1 MLPCAYLFDED
12 EKKDWKV
19 HAVYI
24 IAIIASILV
33 VISQFN
39 NMYYYFD
46 GQNLYHR
53 NIWHPISLLLPMIC
67 ILMDLILLIQRRSK
81 ISKQTF
87 ISLVNIAIGI
97 SMIFAFISF
106 YMEQEQE
113 LIRKEQETYKL
124 RVKVVLS
131 QIGPHFIYNTLG
143 TIKHLCKT
151 DPQMAAETV
160 DEFSAY
166 LRGNI
171 DSLSREEMITF
182 SQELSHVQNYMA
194 IEKKR
199 FGDRILVLYD
209 IEDEEFLLPAL
220 TLQPIVENAV
230 KHGILRRTE
239 GGTIWISSYKTEQGH
254 CIEVRDD
261 GIGYEKQQIE
271 NDGRVHVGIANVAQR
286 IEMMCHGTFEIIG
299 EKDKGTMVRM
309 TISEQE

>member
-1 MLPCAYLFDED
+1 
-12 EKKDWKV
+12 
-19 HAVYI
+19 
-24 IAIIASILV
+24 
-33 VISQFN
+33 
-39 NMYYYFD
+39 MYYYFD

-87 ISLVNIAIGI
+87 ISLLSYIVLPLLAAIILLFFYGISLVNIAIGI

-220 TLQPIVENAV
+220 TLQPIVGNAV

-299 EKDKGTMVRM
+299 EKDKGAMVRM

>member
-1 MLPCAYLFDED
+1 
-12 EKKDWKV
+12 
-19 HAVYI
+19 
-24 IAIIASILV
+24 
-33 VISQFN
+33 
-39 NMYYYFD
+39 
-46 GQNLYHR
+46 
-53 NIWHPISLLLPMIC
+53 
-67 ILMDLILLIQRRSK
+67 
-81 ISKQTF
+81 
-87 ISLVNIAIGI
+87 
-97 SMIFAFISF
+97 
-106 YMEQEQE
+106 
-113 LIRKEQETYKL
+113 
-124 RVKVVLS
+124 
-131 QIGPHFIYNTLG
+131 
-143 TIKHLCKT
+143 
-151 DPQMAAETV
+151 
-160 DEFSAY
+160 
-166 LRGNI
+166 
-171 DSLSREEMITF
+171 
-182 SQELSHVQNYMA
+182 MA